1 MCRIVRDIGW
11 AANCRRSCALDA
23 FCAVLPPHGR
33 SLALVPAAAWRRH
46 VSTEF
51 DAFREAARPRE
62 SHTDAARLACPSG
75 RRVEFTMAVPASNA
89 EKTAATVTNGGGIR
103 ERSRPVLVIEP
114 PKGRISLGLREL
126 WEYRELSYFL
136 AWRDIKVRYKQ
147 TALGASWAILQP
159 VFAMVVFSLFF
170 GKLGGIPSD
179 GLPYPLWSF
188 AALVPWTFF
197 SQALM
202 QSANSLVMNKGLLR
216 KVYFPRLAIPI
227 GTVLSAAVD
236 FALAFVVLLG
246 LMAFYR
252 VGLTFRSL
260 WVVAFAAL
268 AFIAALGTGL
278 WLAAASVR
286 YRDVRYVVPI
296 LVQFWLFATPI
307 AYPATL
313 LPERWRAIYALN
325 PMTGV
330 AEGFRWALL
339 GANTRPGPMIV
350 ASTMAAF
357 LMLVGGVLYFRRTER
372 TFADIV

>member
-1 MCRIVRDIGW
+1 
-11 AANCRRSCALDA
+11 
-23 FCAVLPPHGR
+23 
-33 SLALVPAAAWRRH
+33 

-51 DAFREAARPRE
+51 DAFREPARP
-62 SHTDAARLACPSG
+62 HDFGARATSLACPSG

-89 EKTAATVTNGGGIR
+89 EKTNATRVTADGDVR
-103 ERSRPVLVIEP
+103 ERPRPVLVIEP
-114 PKGRISLGLREL
+114 PKRRTSLGLREL

-159 VFAMVVFSLFF
+159 VFAMVVFSLVF

-202 QSANSLVMNKGLLR
+202 QSANSLVMNQGLLR

-246 LMAFYR
+246 LMAFYH
-252 VGLTFRSL
+252 VGPTFRWL
-260 WVVAFAAL
+260 WVIPFAGL
-268 AFIAALGTGL
+268 AFVAALGTGL

-313 LPERWRAIYALN
+313 LPERWRTVYALN

-339 GANTRPGPMIV
+339 GANTRPGPMIL
-350 ASTMAAF
+350 ASTVAAF
-357 LMLVGGVLYFRRTER
+357 LLLVGGVLYFRRTER
-372 TFADIV
+372 TFADII

>member
-1 MCRIVRDIGW
+1 
-11 AANCRRSCALDA
+11 
-23 FCAVLPPHGR
+23 
-33 SLALVPAAAWRRH
+33 
-46 VSTEF
+46 
-51 DAFREAARPRE
+51 
-62 SHTDAARLACPSG
+62 
-75 RRVEFTMAVPASNA
+75 MAVPASNV
-89 EKTAATVTNGGGIR
+89 EETTADHVTDGRDAR
-103 ERSRPVLVIEP
+103 ERPRPVLVIEP
-114 PKGRISLGLREL
+114 PKSRISLGLSEL

-170 GKLGGIPSD
+170 GKLGRIPSD

-202 QSANSLVMNKGLLR
+202 QSANSLVMNQGLLR

-236 FALAFVVLLG
+236 LALAFVVLLG
-246 LMAFYR
+246 LMAFYH
-252 VGLTFRSL
+252 VGLTARSL
-260 WVVAFAAL
+260 WVIPFAGL
-268 AFIAALGTGL
+268 AFVAALGTGL

-313 LPERWRAIYALN
+313 LPERWRAVYALN

-330 AEGFRWALL
+330 VEGFRWALL

-350 ASTMAAF
+350 ASTTAAF
-357 LMLVGGVLYFRRTER
+357 LILIGGVLYFRRTER

>member
-1 MCRIVRDIGW
+1 
-11 AANCRRSCALDA
+11 
-23 FCAVLPPHGR
+23 
-33 SLALVPAAAWRRH
+33 
-46 VSTEF
+46 
-51 DAFREAARPRE
+51 
-62 SHTDAARLACPSG
+62 
-75 RRVEFTMAVPASNA
+75 MAVRASNA
-89 EKTAATVTNGGGIR
+89 ENPTTAGLTDGIDVR
-103 ERSRPVLVIEP
+103 ERPRPVLTIEP
-114 PKGRISLGLREL
+114 PKGWTSLGLREL

-202 QSANSLVMNKGLLR
+202 QSANSLVLNQGLLR

-236 FALAFVVLLG
+236 FALAFLVLLG
-246 LMAFYR
+246 LMAFYH
-252 VGLTFRSL
+252 VGVTLRAL
-260 WVVAFAAL
+260 WVIPFAGL
-268 AFIAALGTGL
+268 AFVAALGIGL
-278 WLAAASVR
+278 WLAALSVR

-307 AYPATL
+307 AYPSTL
-313 LPERWRAIYALN
+313 LPERWRAVYALN
-325 PMTGV
+325 PMAGV

-339 GANTRPGPMIV
+339 GAKTQPGPMIV
-350 ASTMAAF
+350 ASTAAAV
-357 LMLVGGVLYFRRTER
+357 LILVGGALYFRRSER